1 MDSEESILRPDTN
14 EYDYEDTNNVED
26 DFEGGRDD
34 LGRARNHLDEVE
46 DDIEK
51 VEDSKGQTTD
61 QHCPPLTRRSSDIR
75 EPRRRSTDKKKP
87 KRISSDLK
95 EERRFSFSQE
105 YGKPVLSTTDTKVGT
120 KVEISC
126 PHRRKLLGPST
137 IECIHDGDHV
147 RWDAPIPRCRLQTM
161 EREWESTSPAAPRGG
176 KVGGLSS
183 TITLVIPLS
192 LAAVALVALVTVIG
206 IFMWISKRKITKDRQ
221 QRQAEFNEQGMNEQN
236 QDTLKE
242 IITKHEKRAIQ
253 NTYQPGLPLKLCSCR
268 GSKNQTAGRSNP
280 AFYPHS
286 KPQRFSGLHI
296 NSDTLDHGTD
306 PMSGFINDH
315 RQLPISV
322 ISHEK
327 IGKVYGSNKR

>member
-105 YGKPVLSTTDTKVGT
+105 YGKPVLSTTDTKV
-120 KVEISC
+120 V
-126 PHRRKLLGPST
+126 
-137 IECIHDGDHV
+137 
-147 RWDAPIPRCRLQTM
+147 QTM